1 MSETDLTEAEISSK
15 LEDIASGYQKTQVL
29 YVAAKLG
36 LVELL
41 SAAPQG
47 SAALAAATGANAE
60 GLYRLLR
67 ALSYMEIVHEPTPGL
82 FALTPLGER
91 LRPGAPGAL
100 HELILMSGEVFWSW
114 WNGLAHTVRTGLPS
128 VPMIEGMTAFE
139 YLHRQPDQARR
150 FDRIMSEMVGTMAKG
165 VVEVYDF
172 RPFHT
177 VVDVGGGRGTLLATI
192 LLANP
197 HLRGVLFDLP
207 VTVEEARRTLVDH
220 GLADRCE
227 CVSGDF
233 FAKVPSGDCLVLS
246 AVLSD
251 WNDEQCV
258 AILRNCRQ
266 AIAADGRLLVLE
278 RLLEPEK
285 PAPAS
290 AFLDIQ
296 MMVFSGGT
304 GRSSAEYRRLFA
316 AAGFELARVIQPGPV
331 RHIFEGRPV

>member
-1 MSETDLTEAEISSK
+1 MTQTNLTESEIFSK

-29 YVAAKLG
+29 YVMAKLG
-36 LVELL
+36 LADLL
-41 SAAPQG
+41 AKAPQG
-47 SAALAAATGANAE
+47 AVALAAATGANAE

-67 ALSYMEIVHEPTPGL
+67 ALAYMEIVHEPTPGV

-91 LRPGAPGAL
+91 LRPGAPGAF
-100 HELILMSGEVFWSW
+100 HELILMSGEMFWSW
-114 WNGLAHTVRTGLPS
+114 WNGLVHTVRTGQPS
-128 VPMIEGMTAFE
+128 VQAIEGMSAFE
-139 YLHRQPDQARR
+139 FLHRQPHQVER
-150 FDRIMSEMVGTMAKG
+150 FNRLMSEMVGAMAKG

-172 RPFHT
+172 SRFRT
-177 VVDVGGGRGTLLATI
+177 VVDIGGGRGTLLSTI

-197 HLRGVLFDLP
+197 QVRGVLFDLP
-207 VTVEEARRTLVDH
+207 ATVEQAKHTMAAQ

-227 CVSGDF
+227 FVSGDF
-233 FAKVPSGDCLVLS
+233 FSSVPSGDCLMLS

-251 WNDEQCV
+251 WNDEQCES
-258 AILRNCRQ
+258 ILRNCRR

-290 AFLDIQ
+290 AFMDLQ
-296 MMVFSGGT
+296 MLVFSGGT
-304 GRSSAEYRRLFA
+304 GRSSAEYRQLFG

>member
-1 MSETDLTEAEISSK
+1 MTWTKLTEPEIASK

-36 LVELL
+36 IIERL
-41 SAAPQG
+41 ADAPQG
-47 SAALAAATGANAE
+47 SVALAAATGANAE

-67 ALSYMEIVHEPTPGL
+67 ALSYMEVVHEPTPGV

-91 LRPGAPGAL
+91 LRPGAPGAF
-100 HELILMSGEVFWSW
+100 HDLILMSGEVFWSW
-114 WNGLAHTVRTGLPS
+114 WNGLVHTVRTGLPS
-128 VPMIEGMTAFE
+128 VPAIEGVSAFE
-139 YLHRQPDQARR
+139 YLHRQPEQVER
-150 FDRIMSEMVGTMAKG
+150 FNRLMSEMVGAMAKG

-172 RPFHT
+172 RPFRT
-177 VVDVGGGRGTLLATI
+177 VVDLGGGRGTLLATI
-192 LLANP
+192 LRANP

-207 VTVEEARRTLVDH
+207 VTVEEAKRTMTAE
-220 GLADRCE
+220 GLADRCDY
-227 CVSGDF
+227 VSGDF
-233 FAKVPSGDCLVLS
+233 FAKVPSGDCLILS

-258 AILRNCRQ
+258 SILRNCRA
-266 AIAADGRLLVLE
+266 AIAPEGRLLVLE

-290 AFLDIQ
+290 TFMDLQ
-296 MMVFSGGT
+296 MLVFSGGT
-304 GRSSAEYRRLFA
+304 GRSSAEYRRLFD

-331 RHIFEGRPV
+331 RHIFEGRPA

>member
-1 MSETDLTEAEISSK
+1 MSRTNLTESEMSSK

-29 YVAAKLG
+29 YVMAKLG
-36 LVELL
+36 LADIL
-41 SAAPQG
+41 AGAPQG
-47 SAALAAATGANAE
+47 TVALAAATGANAE

-67 ALSYMEIVHEPTPGL
+67 ALSYMEIVHEPTPGV

-91 LRPGAPGAL
+91 LRPGAPGAM

-114 WNGLAHTVRTGLPS
+114 WNGLVHTVRTGQPS
-128 VPMIEGMTAFE
+128 VPTIEGMSAFE
-139 YLHRQPDQARR
+139 WLHRQPDQVER
-150 FDRIMSEMVGTMAKG
+150 FDRIMSEMVGAMAKG

-172 RPFHT
+172 SPFRT
-177 VVDVGGGRGTLLATI
+177 VVDLGGGRGTLLSTI

-207 VTVEEARRTLVDH
+207 TTVEQARRTMAAK

-227 CVSGDF
+227 FVSGDF
-233 FAKVPSGDCLVLS
+233 FAKVPSGDCLMLS

-251 WNDEQCV
+251 WNEEQCV
-258 AILRNCRQ
+258 SILRNCRN
-266 AIAADGRLLVLE
+266 AIAPDGRLLVLE

-290 AFLDIQ
+290 TFMDLQ
-296 MMVFSGGT
+296 MLVFSGGT
-304 GRSSAEYRRLFA
+304 GRSTAEYRQLFG
-316 AAGFELARVIQPGPV
+316 AAGFELTRVIQPGPV